1 MLFCSSVKVNGISSR
16 STAAI
21 KMQMPQSSF
30 FF

>member
-1 MLFCSSVKVNGISSR
+1 MFFCSSVKVNGISSR

-21 KMQMPQSSF
+21 KTQIPHNSF